1 MLAATCDWMM
11 QSRDSHVSDCWHW
24 RLHASDAGYRH
35 VRLSCVLVT
44 GTLATIAPLPAA
56 TCDWL
61 MQ

>member
-1 MLAATCDWMM
+1 M

-44 GTLATIAPLPAA
+44 GTLATIAPLPAV